1 MPINVARIDDRL
13 IHGQVITTWVKN
25 YDIEQ
30 VLVINDKVANDK
42 VQQSVLTMSAP
53 AGLKVLV
60 FGVQQF
66 IEILKKTP
74 IKKRTML
81 LFTNS
86 IDVDVM
92 VSAGFE
98 LEKLNV
104 GGMRMQNGRHQLSR
118 AVSVTPEEEQAFK
131 NLINKNVI
139 VEVQMVPK
147 DPIVL
152 LKSLISNS

>member
-30 VLVINDKVANDK
+30 VLVINDKVADDK

-53 AGLKVLV
+53 PGLKVLI

-86 IDVDVM
+86 IDVDALVDGGL
-92 VSAGFE
+92 S

-104 GGMRMQNGRHQLSR
+104 GGMRMQDGRHQLSR
-118 AVSVTPEEEQAFK
+118 AVSVTPEEEQAFR
-131 NLINKNVI
+131 NLIAKNVE
-139 VEVQMVPK
+139 VEIQMVPK
-147 DPIVL
+147 DPIVDLKNL
-152 LKSLISNS
+152 LS

>member
-30 VLVINDKVANDK
+30 VLVINDKVAGDK

-53 AGLKVLV
+53 PGLKVLV

-86 IDVDVM
+86 IDVNALVEGGL
-92 VSAGFE
+92 S
-98 LEKLNV
+98 LEKVNV
-104 GGMRMQNGRHQLSR
+104 GGMRMQDGRHQLSR

-131 NLINKNVI
+131 NLIAKNI
-139 VEVQMVPK
+139 PIEVQMVPK
-147 DPIVL
+147 DPIVDLQSL
-152 LKSLISNS
+152 LN

>member
-30 VLVINDKVANDK
+30 VLVINDKAAADT

-66 IEILKKTP
+66 IEIIKKTP

-86 IDVDVM
+86 VDVDTLV
-92 VSAGFE
+92 AGGLE
-98 LEKLNV
+98 IEKLNV
-104 GGMRMQNGRHQLSR
+104 GGMRMQDGRRSLTR

-131 NLINKNVI
+131 NLIAKNVV

-147 DPIVL
+147 DPVVL
-152 LKSLISNS
+152 LKTLLN

>member
-1 MPINVARIDDRL
+1 MPINLTRIDDRL

-30 VLVINDKVANDK
+30 VLIINDKVAMDK

-53 AGLKVLV
+53 PELKVLV

-66 IEILKKTP
+66 IDIIKKTP

-86 IDVDVM
+86 IDVNKLID
-92 VSAGFE
+92 GGLE
-98 LEKLNV
+98 IEKLNV
-104 GGMRMQNGRHQLSR
+104 GGMRMQEGRHQLSR
-118 AVSVTPEEEQAFK
+118 AVSVTPEEKQAFK
-131 NLINKNVI
+131 HIIEKNVK
-139 VEVQMVPK
+139 VEIQMVPK
-147 DPIVL
+147 DPIIELETL
-152 LKSLISNS
+152 LD

>member
-30 VLVINDKVANDK
+30 VLVINNKVANDK

-53 AGLKVLV
+53 PGLKVLV
-60 FGVQQF
+60 FGVQEF
-66 IEILKKTP
+66 IEILKKTT

-86 IDVDVM
+86 IDVDALVDGGL
-92 VSAGFE
+92 S

-104 GGMRMQNGRHQLSR
+104 GGMRMQDGRHQLSR
-118 AVSVTPEEEQAFK
+118 AVSVTPEEEQAFR
-131 NLINKNVI
+131 NLIAKNVI

-147 DPIVL
+147 DPIVD
-152 LKSLISNS
+152 LKTLIS

>member
-25 YDIEQ
+25 FDIEQ
-30 VLVINDKVANDK
+30 VLIINDKVAADK

-53 AGLKVLV
+53 PDLKVLV
-60 FGVQQF
+60 FGVSQF
-66 IEILKKTP
+66 IDILKKTE

-86 IDVDVM
+86 IDVNKLIEGGLKID
-92 VSAGFE
+92 
-98 LEKLNV
+98 KLNV
-104 GGMRMQNGRHQLSR
+104 GGMRMQDGRHQLSR
-118 AVSVTPEEEQAFK
+118 AVSVTAEEEQAFK
-131 NLINKNVI
+131 NIIANNVE

-147 DPIVL
+147 DPVVDLKTL
-152 LKSLISNS
+152 LN

>member
-30 VLVINDKVANDK
+30 VLVINDKVAEDK

-53 AGLKVLV
+53 PGLKVLV

-86 IDVDVM
+86 IDVNALVEGGL
-92 VSAGFE
+92 S
-98 LEKLNV
+98 LEKVNV
-104 GGMRMQNGRHQLSR
+104 GGMRMQDGRHQLSR

-131 NLINKNVI
+131 NLIAKNI
-139 VEVQMVPK
+139 PIEVQMVPK
-147 DPIVL
+147 DPIVD
-152 LKSLISNS
+152 LKSLLN

>member
-30 VLVINDKVANDK
+30 VLVINNKVANDK

-53 AGLKVLV
+53 PGLKVLV
-60 FGVQQF
+60 FGVQEF
-66 IEILKKTP
+66 IEILKKTT

-86 IDVDVM
+86 IDVDALVDGGL
-92 VSAGFE
+92 S

-104 GGMRMQNGRHQLSR
+104 GGMRMQDGRHQLSR
-118 AVSVTPEEEQAFK
+118 AVSVTPEEEQAFRS
-131 NLINKNVI
+131 LIAKNVV

-147 DPIVL
+147 DPIVDLKTL
-152 LKSLISNS
+152 LS

>member
-30 VLVINDKVANDK
+30 VLVINNKVANDK

-53 AGLKVLV
+53 PGLKVLV
-60 FGVQQF
+60 FGVQEF
-66 IEILKKTP
+66 IEILKKTT

-86 IDVDVM
+86 IDVDALVDGGL
-92 VSAGFE
+92 S

-104 GGMRMQNGRHQLSR
+104 GGMRMQDGRHQLSR
-118 AVSVTPEEEQAFK
+118 AVSVTPEEEEAFR
-131 NLINKNVI
+131 NLIAKNVV

-147 DPIVL
+147 DPIIDLKTL
-152 LKSLISNS
+152 LS

>member
-30 VLVINDKVANDK
+30 VLVINDKVADDK

-53 AGLKVLV
+53 PGLKVLI

-86 IDVDVM
+86 IDVDALVDGGL
-92 VSAGFE
+92 S
-98 LEKLNV
+98 LKKLNV
-104 GGMRMQNGRHQLSR
+104 GGMRMQDGRHQLSR
-118 AVSVTPEEEQAFK
+118 AVSVTPEEEQAFR
-131 NLINKNVI
+131 NLIAKNVE
-139 VEVQMVPK
+139 VEIQMVPK
-147 DPIVL
+147 DPIVDLKTL
-152 LKSLISNS
+152 LS

>member
-25 YDIEQ
+25 FDIEQ
-30 VLVINDKVANDK
+30 VLIINDKVAADK

-53 AGLKVLV
+53 PDLKVLV
-60 FGVQQF
+60 FGVSQF
-66 IEILKKTP
+66 IDILKKTE

-86 IDVDVM
+86 IDVNKLIEGGLKID
-92 VSAGFE
+92 
-98 LEKLNV
+98 KLNV
-104 GGMRMQNGRHQLSR
+104 GGMRMQDGRHQLSR
-118 AVSVTPEEEQAFK
+118 AVSVTAEEEQAFK
-131 NLINKNVI
+131 NIMANNVE

-147 DPIVL
+147 DPVVDLKTL
-152 LKSLISNS
+152 LN

>member
-30 VLVINDKVANDK
+30 VLVINDKVAGDK

-53 AGLKVLV
+53 PGLKVLV

-86 IDVDVM
+86 IDVNALVEGGL
-92 VSAGFE
+92 S
-98 LEKLNV
+98 LEKVNV
-104 GGMRMQNGRHQLSR
+104 GGMRMQDGRHQLSR

-131 NLINKNVI
+131 NIIAKNI
-139 VEVQMVPK
+139 PVEVQMVPK
-147 DPIVL
+147 DPIVDLQSL
-152 LKSLISNS
+152 LN

>member
-30 VLVINDKVANDK
+30 VLVINNKVANDK

-53 AGLKVLV
+53 PGLKVLV
-60 FGVQQF
+60 FGVQEF
-66 IEILKKTP
+66 IEILKKTT

-86 IDVDVM
+86 IDVDALVD
-92 VSAGFE
+92 GGLP

-104 GGMRMQNGRHQLSR
+104 GGMRMQDGRHQLSR
-118 AVSVTPEEEQAFK
+118 AVSVTPEEEQAFR
-131 NLINKNVI
+131 NLIAKNVI

-147 DPIVL
+147 DPIVDLKTL
-152 LKSLISNS
+152 LS

>member
-30 VLVINDKVANDK
+30 VLVINDKVAGDK

-53 AGLKVLV
+53 PGLKVLV

-86 IDVDVM
+86 IDVNALVEGGL
-92 VSAGFE
+92 A
-98 LEKLNV
+98 LEKVNV
-104 GGMRMQNGRHQLSR
+104 GGMRMQDGRHQLSR

-131 NLINKNVI
+131 NLIAKNI
-139 VEVQMVPK
+139 PVEVQMVPK
-147 DPIVL
+147 DPIVDLQSL
-152 LKSLISNS
+152 LN

>member
-30 VLVINDKVANDK
+30 VLVINDKVADDK

-53 AGLKVLV
+53 PGLKVLI

-86 IDVDVM
+86 IDVDALVGGGL
-92 VSAGFE
+92 S

-104 GGMRMQNGRHQLSR
+104 GGMRMQDGRHQLSR
-118 AVSVTPEEEQAFK
+118 AVSVTPEEEQAFR
-131 NLINKNVI
+131 NLIAKNVE
-139 VEVQMVPK
+139 VEIQMVPK
-147 DPIVL
+147 DPIVDLKTL
-152 LKSLISNS
+152 LS

>member
-30 VLVINDKVANDK
+30 VLVINDKVAEDK

-53 AGLKVLV
+53 PGLKVLV
-60 FGVQQF
+60 FGVQKF

-86 IDVDVM
+86 IDVNALVEGGL
-92 VSAGFE
+92 S
-98 LEKLNV
+98 LEKVNV
-104 GGMRMQNGRHQLSR
+104 GGMRMQDGRHQLSR

-131 NLINKNVI
+131 NLIAKNI
-139 VEVQMVPK
+139 PVEVQMVPK
-147 DPIVL
+147 DPIVD
-152 LKSLISNS
+152 LKSLLN

>member
-1 MPINVARIDDRL
+1 MPINLARIDDRL
-13 IHGQVITTWVKN
+13 IHGQVVTTWVKN

-30 VLVINDKVANDK
+30 VIIVNDKVAADK

-53 AGLKVLV
+53 PGLKIQV

-66 IEILKKTP
+66 IDILKKTE
-74 IKKRTML
+74 IKRRTML

-86 IDVDVM
+86 VDVAA
-92 VSAGFE
+92 VVNGGVA

-104 GGMRMQNGRHQLSR
+104 GGMRMQDGRKSLSR
-118 AVSVTPEEEQAFK
+118 AVAVTPEEENAFK
-131 NLINKNVI
+131 QLLAKNVV

-147 DPIVL
+147 DPIVQLKTL
-152 LKSLISNS
+152 LE

>member
-30 VLVINDKVANDK
+30 VLVINDKAAADT

-66 IEILKKTP
+66 IEIIKKTP

-86 IDVDVM
+86 VDVDTLVA
-92 VSAGFE
+92 SGLE
-98 LEKLNV
+98 IEKLNV
-104 GGMRMQNGRHQLSR
+104 GGMRMQDGRRSLTR

-131 NLINKNVI
+131 NLIAKNVV

-147 DPIVL
+147 DPVVL
-152 LKSLISNS
+152 LKTLLN